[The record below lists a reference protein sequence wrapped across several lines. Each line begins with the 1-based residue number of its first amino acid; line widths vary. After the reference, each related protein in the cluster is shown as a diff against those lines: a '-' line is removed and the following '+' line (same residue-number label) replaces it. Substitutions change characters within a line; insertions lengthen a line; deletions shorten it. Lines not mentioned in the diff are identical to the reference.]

1 MSEMV
6 VLTYLVVSTSTFKG
20 LGEAVADPGAK
31 WMVHPEPVRLFS
43 DDTRRHLQIG
53 NVVFIENT
61 PHHVTINLE
70 VN

>member
-1 MSEMV
+1 MSKEI
-6 VLTYLVVSTSTFKG
+6 LTYLTVPVDTFKA
-20 LGEAVADPGAK
+20 LGEAVSDPGVK
-31 WMVHPEPVRLFS
+31 WTIQPEPVRLFS
-43 DDTRRHLQIG
+43 GDTRRHLQIG